1 MAKLFFRV
9 VVHRQSMRVSVVPC
23 ICQHL
28 ILSVFLILAILVG
41 LIGISLWNG
50 QFFFFLISDPLPF
63 FFFFFLLAVLTRGQ
77 SIECDI
83 ET

>member
-50 QFFFFLISDPLPF
+50 QYFFFKSLTPPPTPF
-63 FFFFFLLAVLTRGQ
+63 FFAGSFNKGPINRM
-77 SIECDI
+77 
-83 ET
+83 